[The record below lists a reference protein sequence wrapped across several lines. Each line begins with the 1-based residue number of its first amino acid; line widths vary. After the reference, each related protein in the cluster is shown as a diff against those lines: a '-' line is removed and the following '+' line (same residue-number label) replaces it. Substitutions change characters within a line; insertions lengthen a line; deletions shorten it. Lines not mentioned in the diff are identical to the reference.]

1 MPGFSLN
8 PAQPSE
14 LQCGVGVFPQSR
26 AKRAGACDSR
36 GERVT
41 PAHGSKEL
49 AVSSACF
56 SQEQLQAGE
65 LPTHF
70 VSRTM
75 KWDRYAPVQLVPH
88 LEKMQQEGGQRR
100 KRQVDGCPALQ
111 LQATVNSEPNE
122 RSLSPWRYRIDED
135 ENRYPQKLAFAECL
149 CTGCI
154 DVKTGRETSSLNSVL
169 MHQTMMVLRRKPCPH
184 NASPGTFAFEVEY
197 IKVPVGCTCVLPRS
211 SG

>member
-1 MPGFSLN
+1 MHLSPPVSVCQGVLCALLLLSL
-8 PAQPSE
+8 PAGQA
-14 LQCGVGVFPQSR
+14 QKR
-26 AKRAGACDSR
+26 AKDHQR
-36 GERVT
+36 
-41 PAHGSKEL
+41 HHHHHHHHH
-49 AVSSACF
+49 CF

-169 MHQTMMVLRRKPCPH
+169 MHQTMMVLRRKLCPH